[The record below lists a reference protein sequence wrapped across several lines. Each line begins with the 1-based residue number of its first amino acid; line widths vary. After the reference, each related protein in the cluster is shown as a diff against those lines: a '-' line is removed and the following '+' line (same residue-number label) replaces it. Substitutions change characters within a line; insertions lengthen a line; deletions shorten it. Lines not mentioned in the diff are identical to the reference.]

1 VGIEAKQR
9 FELVQQELLSL
20 WNGSGGGR
28 RAVVRCA
35 AVSLECSARVWR
47 AFGPVAGQRHQHL
60 LRRLDEALDATER
73 EIRAAE
79 LPMLVNRATIAL
91 AVSAACTA
99 IDDLLGAGVDPAVA
113 LATLEDAAVELASL
127 AVRIARHLSEIGGDR
142 RAHADQPTALRD
154 QLEALAAEVSSTA
167 HAQRSRWGQATQED
181 HLGVWLSATL
191 SVAEPAEAVE
201 LVSLSSGD
209 PGLRADALL
218 ALRARWLELAVGLW
232 VIVQALDDLL
242 AVGAFGEEARL
253 QGILSS
259 RAGVVL
265 VACELCPRPGAFD
278 HRHAWD
284 RQREA
289 LSGLVSGVCLAL
301 QSCEPDAVL
310 RSQQLALRRL
320 VRALVAIWTI
330 DERVRSP
337 RALNA

>member
-1 VGIEAKQR
+1 
-9 FELVQQELLSL
+9 
-20 WNGSGGGR
+20 
-28 RAVVRCA
+28 
-35 AVSLECSARVWR
+35 
-47 AFGPVAGQRHQHL
+47 
-60 LRRLDEALDATER
+60 
-73 EIRAAE
+73 
-79 LPMLVNRATIAL
+79 M
-91 AVSAACTA
+91 
-99 IDDLLGAGVDPAVA
+99 ID
-113 LATLEDAAVELASL
+113 
-127 AVRIARHLSEIGGDR
+127 
-142 RAHADQPTALRD
+142 AHADQPAALRD

-167 HAQRSRWGQATQED
+167 HAQRSRWGKAARED

-232 VIVQALDDLL
+232 VIVRALDDLL

-265 VACELCPRPGAFD
+265 VACELCLRPGDFD

-289 LSGLVSGVCLAL
+289 LSALVSGVCLAL